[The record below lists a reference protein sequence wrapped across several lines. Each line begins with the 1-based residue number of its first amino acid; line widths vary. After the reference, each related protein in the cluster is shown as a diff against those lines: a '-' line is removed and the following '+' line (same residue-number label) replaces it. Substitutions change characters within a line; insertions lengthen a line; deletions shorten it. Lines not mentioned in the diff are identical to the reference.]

1 MQGFHEAERELSPKP
16 EYADTDDAEE
26 ERMATATDS
35 SQSDEDSRPRDQS
48 ETASDVFGDGQSDVV
63 NMTLLIFSVYLKFGQ
78 SGIPEK
84 FRHFE
89 TVFSCKITKINMC
102 ECSLSPRFYCLQSA
116 DRDKLP

>member
-1 MQGFHEAERELSPKP
+1 MQGFHEAERQLSPKP

-63 NMTLLIFSVYLKFGQ
+63 NMTLLFF
-78 SGIPEK
+78 
-84 FRHFE
+84 
-89 TVFSCKITKINMC
+89 
-102 ECSLSPRFYCLQSA
+102 
-116 DRDKLP
+116 